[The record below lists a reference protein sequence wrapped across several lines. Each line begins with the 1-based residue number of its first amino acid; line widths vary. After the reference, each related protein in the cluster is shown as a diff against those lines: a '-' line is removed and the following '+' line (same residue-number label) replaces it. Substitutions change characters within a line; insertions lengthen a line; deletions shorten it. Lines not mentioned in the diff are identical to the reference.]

1 MTYHYT
7 TKDEREDERFQ
18 ALRDEYA
25 AEIRQLFNDGWRGQK
40 GLRLPAV
47 YTDSKSKGWRE
58 AIRYETP
65 FPTAVFDCLSNDPC
79 MASLLDAVHPA
90 NVTQSMLYMDAF
102 KRACV
107 EQYLKD
113 NLDDIVRCAWES
125 RDEE

>member
-7 TKDEREDERFQ
+7 SKEEREDERFQ

-40 GLRLPAV
+40 GLRLPVARYV
-47 YTDSKSKGWRE
+47 WRNGAFRDVIE
-58 AIRYETP
+58 YDVP
-65 FPTAVFDCLSNDPC
+65 FPNAVFECLSNDNC
-79 MASLLDAVHPA
+79 MSLL
-90 NVTQSMLYMDAF
+90 MDALHPDTPNAGLSLLQL
-102 KRACV
+102 REACV

-113 NLDDIVRCAWES
+113 NLDDIVRRAWEA

>member
-1 MTYHYT
+1 MTYDYT
-7 TKDEREDERFQ
+7 TKEEREDERFQ

-47 YTDSKSKGWRE
+47 YTDSKSYGWRE

-65 FPTAVFDCLSNDPC
+65 FPSAIFECLSNDLC
-79 MASLLDAVHPA
+79 MVRL
-90 NVTQSMLYMDAF
+90 MDAMHPDAWSPSGCLDLL
-102 KRACV
+102 REACL

-113 NLDDIVRCAWES
+113 NLDDIVRCAWEA